1 MIVRVLGALAIGA
14 LASYYFDPVSGRRRR
29 ALLRDKLVHTRHELG
44 DYAEGTAKD
53 LRNRAQGL
61 VAEARG
67 MVERRTSQRRQAGSQ
82 VHVDPPE
89 PQV

>member
-1 MIVRVLGALAIGA
+1 MIIRVLGALGIGA
-14 LASYYFDPVSGRRRR
+14 LAMYFFDPASGNRRR
-29 ALLRDKLVHTRHELG
+29 AMLRDRLMHAQKEIG

-67 MVERRTSQRRQAGSQ
+67 FVERRAKPRQRPVDIDLSQ
-82 VHVDPPE
+82 P
-89 PQV
+89 